1 MHSNIRYITDFSNT
15 EHFQKRHLTLGFK
28 GKVSSSSAAV
38 LYAFVRA
45 QSLSRVQPALMYN
58 HYCLHSF
65 IHSP

>member
-1 MHSNIRYITDFSNT
+1 MHSNIKYITDFSNT
-15 EHFQKRHLTLGFK
+15 EHFQKHHLTLRFK
-28 GKVSSSSAAV
+28 GKVSSSSAAF

-45 QSLSRVQPALMYN
+45 QSLSRVQHALMSN